1 MSHELRT
8 PLTSINGFSEILY
21 DEFYGP
27 LNEKQKVYVN
37 NILTSGQHL
46 LLLINQI
53 LDMAK
58 VEAGKM
64 KLALSSLSMKRLITD
79 ISMLVADIAG
89 KKKIHILLEIAED
102 LPNIEA
108 DELKVK
114 EIIYNLLSNA
124 IKFTP
129 EGGKIG
135 IRAKKVD
142 SQIEVVVW
150 DTGIGIASENMVKIF
165 GGFFR
170 VDTPFSRVTEGTGL
184 GLPLSKKL
192 VELHGGKFSV
202 ESDGLDKGTLIR
214 FTLPFIPRM
223 EGKDEEKSFSG

>member
-124 IKFTP
+124 IKFTT

-150 DTGIGIASENMVKIF
+150 DTGIGIASENMGKIF

>member
-135 IRAKKVD
+135 IRAK
-142 SQIEVVVW
+142 
-150 DTGIGIASENMVKIF
+150 
-165 GGFFR
+165 
-170 VDTPFSRVTEGTGL
+170 
-184 GLPLSKKL
+184 
-192 VELHGGKFSV
+192 
-202 ESDGLDKGTLIR
+202 
-214 FTLPFIPRM
+214 
-223 EGKDEEKSFSG
+223 